1 MDSHVIAAALATE
14 RKCYAALTEVM
25 ELTQDLSDAVQR
37 QDQVTV
43 QMFLSMRQE
52 PINQLKEYRRL
63 QRKRCASLPEEES
76 AALWKVLTGK
86 GADGTG
92 QLQSGREEVLLQ
104 QVDRTREKGRLCQR
118 KFPCRRGTSA
128 GESCVMTVMECWRW
142 WRCTRGAL
150 PSCGYGRAHR

>member
-52 PINQLKEYRRL
+52 PINQLKEYRSL

-92 QLQSGREEVLLQ
+92 QLQELEKVVGQNQSLLERIQ
-104 QVDRTREKGRLCQR
+104 QADRQVSVSLGGK
-118 KFPCRRGTSA
+118 KSFYSK
-128 GESCVMTVMECWRW
+128 
-142 WRCTRGAL
+142 
-150 PSCGYGRAHR
+150 

>member
-1 MDSHVIAAALATE
+1 MDSQVIAAALATE

-52 PINQLKEYRRL
+52 PINQLKEYRSL

-86 GADGTG
+86 GGDGTD
-92 QLQSGREEVLLQ
+92 QLQELEKLVGQNQSLLERIQ
-104 QVDRTREKGRLCQR
+104 QVDRQVSVKLGG
-118 KFPCRRGTSA
+118 KKSFYSK
-128 GESCVMTVMECWRW
+128 
-142 WRCTRGAL
+142 
-150 PSCGYGRAHR
+150 

>member
-52 PINQLKEYRRL
+52 PINQLKEYRSL

-92 QLQSGREEVLLQ
+92 QLQDLEKVVGQNQSLLERIQ
-104 QVDRTREKGRLCQR
+104 QADRQVSVSLGGK
-118 KFPCRRGTSA
+118 KSFYSK
-128 GESCVMTVMECWRW
+128 
-142 WRCTRGAL
+142 
-150 PSCGYGRAHR
+150 

>member
-1 MDSHVIAAALATE
+1 MDSQVIAAALATE

-25 ELTQDLSDAVQR
+25 ELTQDLSDAVER

-52 PINQLKEYRRL
+52 PINQLKEYRSL

-92 QLQSGREEVLLQ
+92 QLQDLEKVVGQNQSLLERIQ
-104 QVDRTREKGRLCQR
+104 QADRQVSVSLGGK
-118 KFPCRRGTSA
+118 KSFYSK
-128 GESCVMTVMECWRW
+128 
-142 WRCTRGAL
+142 
-150 PSCGYGRAHR
+150 

>member
-1 MDSHVIAAALATE
+1 MDSQVIAAALATE

-52 PINQLKEYRRL
+52 PINQLKEYRSL
-63 QRKRCASLPEEES
+63 QRKRCAALPEEES

-92 QLQSGREEVLLQ
+92 QLQDLEKVVGQNQSLLERIQ
-104 QVDRTREKGRLCQR
+104 QADRQVSVSLGGK
-118 KFPCRRGTSA
+118 KSFYSK
-128 GESCVMTVMECWRW
+128 
-142 WRCTRGAL
+142 
-150 PSCGYGRAHR
+150 

>member
-1 MDSHVIAAALATE
+1 MDSQVIAAALATE

-52 PINQLKEYRRL
+52 PINQLKEYRSL

-92 QLQSGREEVLLQ
+92 QLQDLEKVVGQNQSLLERIQ
-104 QVDRTREKGRLCQR
+104 QADRQVSVSLGVK
-118 KFPCRRGTSA
+118 KSFYSK
-128 GESCVMTVMECWRW
+128 
-142 WRCTRGAL
+142 
-150 PSCGYGRAHR
+150 

>member
-1 MDSHVIAAALATE
+1 MDSQVIAAALATE

-52 PINQLKEYRRL
+52 PINQLKEYRSL

-86 GADGTG
+86 GGRRHRPASGSGEGGGTKPKSAGANPAGGPSG
-92 QLQSGREEVLLQ
+92 QRQSGREEVLLQ

-118 KFPCRRGTSA
+118 KFPCRRARRQGN
-128 GESCVMTVMECWRW
+128 R
-142 WRCTRGAL
+142 AL
-150 PSCGYGRAHR
+150 

>member
-1 MDSHVIAAALATE
+1 MDSQVIAAALATE

-52 PINQLKEYRRL
+52 PINQLKEYRSL

-86 GADGTG
+86 GGDGTD
-92 QLQSGREEVLLQ
+92 QLQELEKLVGQNQSLLERIQ
-104 QVDRTREKGRLCQR
+104 QVDRQVSVSLGGK
-118 KFPCRRGTSA
+118 KSFYSK
-128 GESCVMTVMECWRW
+128 
-142 WRCTRGAL
+142 
-150 PSCGYGRAHR
+150 

>member
-1 MDSHVIAAALATE
+1 MDSQVIAAALATE

-52 PINQLKEYRRL
+52 PINQLKEYRTL

-76 AALWKVLTGK
+76 AALWKVLAGK

-92 QLQSGREEVLLQ
+92 QLQDLEKVVGQNQSLLERIQ
-104 QVDRTREKGRLCQR
+104 QADRQVSVSLGGK
-118 KFPCRRGTSA
+118 KSFYSK
-128 GESCVMTVMECWRW
+128 
-142 WRCTRGAL
+142 
-150 PSCGYGRAHR
+150 

>member
-1 MDSHVIAAALATE
+1 MRENGMDSHVIAAALATE

-52 PINQLKEYRRL
+52 PINQLKEYRSL

-92 QLQSGREEVLLQ
+92 QLQDLEKVVGQNQSLLERIQ
-104 QVDRTREKGRLCQR
+104 QADRQVSVRLGG
-118 KFPCRRGTSA
+118 KKSFYSK
-128 GESCVMTVMECWRW
+128 
-142 WRCTRGAL
+142 
-150 PSCGYGRAHR
+150 

>member
-52 PINQLKEYRRL
+52 PINQLKEYRSL

-92 QLQSGREEVLLQ
+92 QLQDLEKVVGQNQSLLERIQ
-104 QVDRTREKGRLCQR
+104 QADRQVSVRLGG
-118 KFPCRRGTSA
+118 KKSFYSK
-128 GESCVMTVMECWRW
+128 
-142 WRCTRGAL
+142 
-150 PSCGYGRAHR
+150 

>member
-1 MDSHVIAAALATE
+1 MDSQVIAAALATE

-52 PINQLKEYRRL
+52 PINQLKEYRSL

-92 QLQSGREEVLLQ
+92 QIQELEKVVGQNQSLLERIQ
-104 QVDRTREKGRLCQR
+104 QADRQVSVSLGGK
-118 KFPCRRGTSA
+118 KSFYSK
-128 GESCVMTVMECWRW
+128 
-142 WRCTRGAL
+142 
-150 PSCGYGRAHR
+150 

>member
-92 QLQSGREEVLLQ
+92 QLQDLEKVVGQNQSLLERIQ
-104 QVDRTREKGRLCQR
+104 QADRQVSVRLGG
-118 KFPCRRGTSA
+118 KKSFYSK
-128 GESCVMTVMECWRW
+128 
-142 WRCTRGAL
+142 
-150 PSCGYGRAHR
+150 

>member
-52 PINQLKEYRRL
+52 PINQLKEYRSL

-86 GADGTG
+86 GGDGTD
-92 QLQSGREEVLLQ
+92 QLQELEKLVGQNQSLLERIQ
-104 QVDRTREKGRLCQR
+104 QADRQVSVSLGGK
-118 KFPCRRGTSA
+118 KSFYSK
-128 GESCVMTVMECWRW
+128 
-142 WRCTRGAL
+142 
-150 PSCGYGRAHR
+150 

>member
-1 MDSHVIAAALATE
+1 MDSQVIAAALATE

-52 PINQLKEYRRL
+52 PINQLKEYRSL

-92 QLQSGREEVLLQ
+92 QLQELEKLVGQNQSLLERIQ
-104 QVDRTREKGRLCQR
+104 QADRQVSVSLGGK
-118 KFPCRRGTSA
+118 KSFYSK
-128 GESCVMTVMECWRW
+128 
-142 WRCTRGAL
+142 
-150 PSCGYGRAHR
+150 

>member
-1 MDSHVIAAALATE
+1 MDSQVIAAGLATE

-52 PINQLKEYRRL
+52 PINQLKEYRSL

-92 QLQSGREEVLLQ
+92 QLQDLEKVVGQNQSLLERIQ
-104 QVDRTREKGRLCQR
+104 QADRQVSVSLGGK
-118 KFPCRRGTSA
+118 KSFYSK
-128 GESCVMTVMECWRW
+128 
-142 WRCTRGAL
+142 
-150 PSCGYGRAHR
+150 

>member
-1 MDSHVIAAALATE
+1 MRENGMDSQVIAAALATE

-52 PINQLKEYRRL
+52 PINQLKEYRSL

-92 QLQSGREEVLLQ
+92 QLQDLEKVVGQNQSLLERIQ
-104 QVDRTREKGRLCQR
+104 QADRQVSVRLGG
-118 KFPCRRGTSA
+118 KKSFYSK
-128 GESCVMTVMECWRW
+128 
-142 WRCTRGAL
+142 
-150 PSCGYGRAHR
+150 

>member
-1 MDSHVIAAALATE
+1 MRENGMDSQVIAAALATE

-52 PINQLKEYRRL
+52 PINQLKEYRSL

-76 AALWKVLTGK
+76 AALWKVLTGN

-92 QLQSGREEVLLQ
+92 QLQDLEKVVGQNQSLLERIQ
-104 QVDRTREKGRLCQR
+104 QADRQVSVSLGGK
-118 KFPCRRGTSA
+118 KSFYSK
-128 GESCVMTVMECWRW
+128 
-142 WRCTRGAL
+142 
-150 PSCGYGRAHR
+150 

>member
-1 MDSHVIAAALATE
+1 MDSQVIAAALATE
-14 RKCYAALTEVM
+14 RKCYAVLTEVM

-52 PINQLKEYRRL
+52 PINQLKEYRSL

-92 QLQSGREEVLLQ
+92 QLQDLEKVVGQNQSLLERIQ
-104 QVDRTREKGRLCQR
+104 QADRQVSVSLGGK
-118 KFPCRRGTSA
+118 KSFYSK
-128 GESCVMTVMECWRW
+128 
-142 WRCTRGAL
+142 
-150 PSCGYGRAHR
+150 

>member
-52 PINQLKEYRRL
+52 PINQLKEYRSL

-86 GADGTG
+86 GRDDTG
-92 QLQSGREEVLLQ
+92 QLQDLEKLVGQNQSLLERIQ
-104 QVDRTREKGRLCQR
+104 QMDRQVSVSLGGK
-118 KFPCRRGTSA
+118 KSFYSK
-128 GESCVMTVMECWRW
+128 
-142 WRCTRGAL
+142 
-150 PSCGYGRAHR
+150 

>member
-52 PINQLKEYRRL
+52 PINQLKEYRSL

-86 GADGTG
+86 GGDGTD
-92 QLQSGREEVLLQ
+92 QLQELEKLVGQNQSLLERIQ
-104 QVDRTREKGRLCQR
+104 QVDRQVSVKLGG
-118 KFPCRRGTSA
+118 KKSFYSK
-128 GESCVMTVMECWRW
+128 
-142 WRCTRGAL
+142 
-150 PSCGYGRAHR
+150 

>member
-1 MDSHVIAAALATE
+1 MDSQVIAAALATE

-52 PINQLKEYRRL
+52 PINQLKEYRSL
-63 QRKRCASLPEEES
+63 QRKRCASLPEEEC

-92 QLQSGREEVLLQ
+92 QLQDLEKVVGQNQSLLERIQ
-104 QVDRTREKGRLCQR
+104 QADRQVSVRLGG
-118 KFPCRRGTSA
+118 KKSFYSK
-128 GESCVMTVMECWRW
+128 
-142 WRCTRGAL
+142 
-150 PSCGYGRAHR
+150 

>member
-1 MDSHVIAAALATE
+1 MDSQVIAAALATE

-52 PINQLKEYRRL
+52 PINQLKEYRSL

-86 GADGTG
+86 GADGTD
-92 QLQSGREEVLLQ
+92 QLQELEKLVGQNQSLLERIQ
-104 QVDRTREKGRLCQR
+104 QVDRQVSVSLGGK
-118 KFPCRRGTSA
+118 KSFYSK
-128 GESCVMTVMECWRW
+128 
-142 WRCTRGAL
+142 
-150 PSCGYGRAHR
+150 

>member
-52 PINQLKEYRRL
+52 PINQLKEYRSL

-92 QLQSGREEVLLQ
+92 QLQELEKVVGQNQSLLERIQ
-104 QVDRTREKGRLCQR
+104 QADRQVSVSLGGK
-118 KFPCRRGTSA
+118 KSFYS
-128 GESCVMTVMECWRW
+128 M
-142 WRCTRGAL
+142 
-150 PSCGYGRAHR
+150 

>member
-1 MDSHVIAAALATE
+1 MRENGMDSHVIAAALATE

-92 QLQSGREEVLLQ
+92 QLQDLEKVVGQNQSLLERIQ
-104 QVDRTREKGRLCQR
+104 QADRQVSVRLGG
-118 KFPCRRGTSA
+118 KKSFYSK
-128 GESCVMTVMECWRW
+128 
-142 WRCTRGAL
+142 
-150 PSCGYGRAHR
+150 

>member
-1 MDSHVIAAALATE
+1 MDSQVIAAALATE

-52 PINQLKEYRRL
+52 PINQLKEYRSL

-92 QLQSGREEVLLQ
+92 QLQELEKVVGQNQSLLERIQ
-104 QVDRTREKGRLCQR
+104 QADRQVSVSLGGK
-118 KFPCRRGTSA
+118 KSFYSK
-128 GESCVMTVMECWRW
+128 
-142 WRCTRGAL
+142 
-150 PSCGYGRAHR
+150 

>member
-1 MDSHVIAAALATE
+1 MRENGMDSQVIAAALATE

-52 PINQLKEYRRL
+52 PINQLKEYRSL

-92 QLQSGREEVLLQ
+92 QLQDLEKVVGQNQSLLERIQ
-104 QVDRTREKGRLCQR
+104 QADRQVSVSLGGK
-118 KFPCRRGTSA
+118 KSFYSK
-128 GESCVMTVMECWRW
+128 
-142 WRCTRGAL
+142 
-150 PSCGYGRAHR
+150 

>member
-1 MDSHVIAAALATE
+1 MDSQVIAAALATE

-52 PINQLKEYRRL
+52 PINQLKEYRSL

-92 QLQSGREEVLLQ
+92 QLQDLEKVVGQNQSLLERIQ
-104 QVDRTREKGRLCQR
+104 QADRQVSVRLGG
-118 KFPCRRGTSA
+118 KKSFYSK
-128 GESCVMTVMECWRW
+128 
-142 WRCTRGAL
+142 
-150 PSCGYGRAHR
+150 

>member
-14 RKCYAALTEVM
+14 RKCYAALTEIM
-25 ELTQDLSDAVQR
+25 ELTRDLSDAVQR

-52 PINQLKEYRRL
+52 PINQLKEYRSF

-86 GADGTG
+86 GGDGTG
-92 QLQSGREEVLLQ
+92 QLQELEKLVGQNQSLLERIQ
-104 QVDRTREKGRLCQR
+104 QVDRQVSVKLGG
-118 KFPCRRGTSA
+118 KKSFYSK
-128 GESCVMTVMECWRW
+128 
-142 WRCTRGAL
+142 
-150 PSCGYGRAHR
+150 

>member
-1 MDSHVIAAALATE
+1 MDSQVIAAALATE

-52 PINQLKEYRRL
+52 PINQLKEYRSL

-86 GADGTG
+86 GGDGTD
-92 QLQSGREEVLLQ
+92 QLQELEKLVGQNQSLLERIQ
-104 QVDRTREKGRLCQR
+104 QADRQVSVSLGGK
-118 KFPCRRGTSA
+118 KSFYSK
-128 GESCVMTVMECWRW
+128 
-142 WRCTRGAL
+142 
-150 PSCGYGRAHR
+150 

>member
-1 MDSHVIAAALATE
+1 MRENGMDSHVIAAALATE

-52 PINQLKEYRRL
+52 PINQLKEYRSL

-92 QLQSGREEVLLQ
+92 QLQELEKLVGQNQSLLERIQ
-104 QVDRTREKGRLCQR
+104 QADRQVSVSLGGK
-118 KFPCRRGTSA
+118 KSFYSK
-128 GESCVMTVMECWRW
+128 
-142 WRCTRGAL
+142 
-150 PSCGYGRAHR
+150 

>member
-52 PINQLKEYRRL
+52 PINRLKEYRSL

-92 QLQSGREEVLLQ
+92 QLQDLEKVVGQNQSLLERIQ
-104 QVDRTREKGRLCQR
+104 QADRQVSVRLGG
-118 KFPCRRGTSA
+118 KKSFYSK
-128 GESCVMTVMECWRW
+128 
-142 WRCTRGAL
+142 
-150 PSCGYGRAHR
+150 

>member
-1 MDSHVIAAALATE
+1 MRENGMDSHVIAAALATE

-52 PINQLKEYRRL
+52 PINQLKEYRSL

-92 QLQSGREEVLLQ
+92 QLQDLEKVVGQNQSLLERIQ
-104 QVDRTREKGRLCQR
+104 QADRQVSVSLGGK
-118 KFPCRRGTSA
+118 KSFYSK
-128 GESCVMTVMECWRW
+128 
-142 WRCTRGAL
+142 
-150 PSCGYGRAHR
+150 

>member
-25 ELTQDLSDAVQR
+25 ELTQNLSDAVQR

-52 PINQLKEYRRL
+52 PINQLKEYRSL

-92 QLQSGREEVLLQ
+92 QLQDLEKVVGQNQSLLERIQ
-104 QVDRTREKGRLCQR
+104 QADRQVSVRLGG
-118 KFPCRRGTSA
+118 KNSFYSK
-128 GESCVMTVMECWRW
+128 
-142 WRCTRGAL
+142 
-150 PSCGYGRAHR
+150 

>member
-1 MDSHVIAAALATE
+1 MRENGMDSQVIAAALATE
-14 RKCYAALTEVM
+14 RKCYAALIEVM

-52 PINQLKEYRRL
+52 PINQLKEYRSL

-92 QLQSGREEVLLQ
+92 QLQDLEKVVGQNQSLLERIQ
-104 QVDRTREKGRLCQR
+104 QADRHVSVRLGG
-118 KFPCRRGTSA
+118 KKSFYSK
-128 GESCVMTVMECWRW
+128 
-142 WRCTRGAL
+142 
-150 PSCGYGRAHR
+150 

>member
-1 MDSHVIAAALATE
+1 MDSQVIAAALATE

-52 PINQLKEYRRL
+52 PINQLKEYRSL

-92 QLQSGREEVLLQ
+92 QLQDLEKVVGQNQSLLERIQQGDRQVSGWVGG
-104 QVDRTREKGRLCQR
+104 K
-118 KFPCRRGTSA
+118 KSF
-128 GESCVMTVMECWRW
+128 
-142 WRCTRGAL
+142 
-150 PSCGYGRAHR
+150 

>member
-25 ELTQDLSDAVQR
+25 ELTQNLSDAVQR

-52 PINQLKEYRRL
+52 PINQLKEYRSL

-92 QLQSGREEVLLQ
+92 QLQDLEKVVGQNQSLLERIQ
-104 QVDRTREKGRLCQR
+104 QADRQVSVRLGG
-118 KFPCRRGTSA
+118 KKSFYSK
-128 GESCVMTVMECWRW
+128 
-142 WRCTRGAL
+142 
-150 PSCGYGRAHR
+150 

>member
-1 MDSHVIAAALATE
+1 MDSQVIAAALATE

-52 PINQLKEYRRL
+52 PINQLKEYRSL

-92 QLQSGREEVLLQ
+92 QLQDLEKVVGQNQSLLERIQ
-104 QVDRTREKGRLCQR
+104 QADRQVSVSLGGK
-118 KFPCRRGTSA
+118 KSFYSK
-128 GESCVMTVMECWRW
+128 
-142 WRCTRGAL
+142 
-150 PSCGYGRAHR
+150 

>member
-1 MDSHVIAAALATE
+1 MDSQVIAAALATE

-92 QLQSGREEVLLQ
+92 QLQDLEKVVGQNQSLLERIQ
-104 QVDRTREKGRLCQR
+104 QADRQVSVSLGGK
-118 KFPCRRGTSA
+118 KSFYSK
-128 GESCVMTVMECWRW
+128 
-142 WRCTRGAL
+142 
-150 PSCGYGRAHR
+150 